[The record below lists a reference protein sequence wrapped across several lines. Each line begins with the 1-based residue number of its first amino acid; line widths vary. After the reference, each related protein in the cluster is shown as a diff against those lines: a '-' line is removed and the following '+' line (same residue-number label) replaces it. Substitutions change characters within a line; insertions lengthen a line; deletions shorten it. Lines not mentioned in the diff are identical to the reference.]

1 MFLDFEKDLQELYQK
16 IEQLKRLYALGEREK
31 EKELRKLQ
39 REFKKEAKETYSKL
53 DPWERVLLAR
63 HPQRPHTMDY
73 INLIFKN
80 FVELHGDRYFGDDKA
95 IVAGF
100 GYFDHMPIAII
111 GQEKGRSTKE
121 KMERNFGMPHPEGYR
136 KAIRVAELAEKY
148 GMPVITFI
156 DTPGAYPGIGAE
168 ERGQSRAIAQS
179 LYIFGYLKVPT
190 IAVIIGEGGSG
201 GALALGVA
209 NRVLMLENA
218 IYSVISPEGCAAI
231 LWKDQV
237 IRNEEEGVDSLLV
250 IDVQGAKKVRETYKD
265 SILIFLMPPS
275 LEELRRRLLTRGYGT
290 ENLEKR
296 LRKAEEEIAC
306 AKYFDYIVVNE
317 FIDKT
322 VEALCHII
330 KAQRHKKE
338 NFFKR
343 PTLLD
348 EEILRIIKEGQCHTF
363 ER

>member
-190 IAVIIGEGGSG
+190 IAGIIGEGGSG

-231 LWKDQV
+231 LWKDQSKV
-237 IRNEEEGVDSLLV
+237 KEASKALKLTAPDLLKLGV
-250 IDVQGAKKVRETYKD
+250 IDQIVPEPFGASHWDYKR
-265 SILIFLMPPS
+265 SARLLKFF
-275 LEELRRRLLTRGYGT
+275 LRRHLKDLLRL
-290 ENLEKR
+290 KP
-296 LRKAEEEIAC
+296 EEI
-306 AKYFDYIVVNE
+306 
-317 FIDKT
+317 
-322 VEALCHII
+322 VEDRI
-330 KAQRHKKE
+330 KK
-338 NFFKR
+338 
-343 PTLLD
+343 
-348 EEILRIIKEGQCHTF
+348 F
-363 ER
+363 ERMGAFVEV